1 VPRDDDPF
9 TDLRDDHE
17 GVVDSIIGMP
27 EVAPDLEPFPTE
39 IEVAFQPRELVG
51 SYPVAVTAAR
61 LDGDGI
67 RVDLL
72 MERMGRGETRPLS
85 VLLVNRP
92 PDATPLSAPSAS
104 SMTHRPRPVQTVTAP
119 RDLPAAWYGIVGITG
134 GVSIGLLSAYLLGWV
149 VG

>member
-1 VPRDDDPF
+1 MPRDDDPF
-9 TDLRDDHE
+9 TDLRDESE
-17 GVVDSIIGMP
+17 GEVDSIVGTP
-27 EVAPDLEPFPTE
+27 EVVPDLEPYPKE

-51 SYPVAVTAAR
+51 SYPVAVTGAR

-104 SMTHRPRPVQTVTAP
+104 SMAHRPRPVHVAAP
-119 RDLPAAWYGIVGITG
+119 RRDLPGVWYGLVGVTG

-149 VG
+149 AS

>member
-9 TDLRDDHE
+9 TDLRETSE
-17 GVVDSIIGMP
+17 GEVDSIVGT
-27 EVAPDLEPFPTE
+27 PDVPPDVEPYPTD

-61 LDGDGI
+61 LDSEGI

-72 MERMGRGETRPLS
+72 MERMGRGERRALS

-104 SMTHRPRPVQTVTAP
+104 SMAQGPRMVAQP
-119 RDLPAAWYGIVGITG
+119 RDLPGLWYGVVGVAG
-134 GVSIGLLSAYLLGWV
+134 GVSIGLLCAYLLGWI